1 MNKQIVKIYKK
12 REKAYQTLLEC
23 DISLDL
29 LLKKLSKLKQKLAK
43 K

>member
-23 DISLDL
+23 DISLDKL
-29 LLKKLSKLKQKLAK
+29 LHLINKIK
-43 K
+43 